1 MKRTDLKM
9 KRYTVH
15 IALEK
20 KKYTF
25 SVIDERTFNSK
36 NDLFYYLKTDA
47 MEIYNK
53 NKDKENYNFELTVFD
68 NDAIDAQIVA
78 YTDFNANTNAFSLIE
93 MFGRVQI
100 GKPEKFPILEIFRVF
115 LFELYQ
121 TFLLEKMHLCLH

>member
-1 MKRTDLKM
+1 MKKTKVKM
-9 KRYTVH
+9 DRYSVY

-20 KKYTF
+20 KKHTF

-100 GKPEKFPILEIFRVF
+100 GKPEKFPIYMKMEEDYKKILDKIFGDM
-115 LFELYQ
+115 L
-121 TFLLEKMHLCLH
+121 